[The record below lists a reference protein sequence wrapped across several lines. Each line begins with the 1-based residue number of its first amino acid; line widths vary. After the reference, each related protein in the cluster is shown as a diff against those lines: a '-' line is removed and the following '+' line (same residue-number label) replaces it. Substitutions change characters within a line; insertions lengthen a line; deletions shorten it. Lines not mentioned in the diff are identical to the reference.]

1 MSVAILRFPGTN
13 CDLDM
18 GYVYEKLGAKI
29 HYVWHSEDLLPKDT
43 DLVVLAGGFSY
54 GDYLRSG
61 AIAKEARIMK
71 AVREFALRGGRV
83 LGICNGF
90 QILTESGLLEGV
102 LHRNES
108 LKFIAKD
115 VRLRVV
121 NNDNAF
127 LSPYKKGEEIILP
140 IAHAD
145 GNYFID
151 EEGLKRL
158 QDNGQILLQYTEDI
172 NGSIH
177 QIAGICNKEKNIFGL
192 MPHPERAIENVLGGV
207 DGMAMLGAL
216 L

>member
-18 GYVYEKLGAKI
+18 GYVYEKLGAKVC
-29 HYVWHSEDLLPKDT
+29 YVWHAEEALPKDT

-61 AIAKEARIMK
+61 AIAKQAKIMSSVK
-71 AVREFALRGGRV
+71 EFAKRGGKV

-90 QILTESGLLEGV
+90 QILTESGMLEGV
-102 LHRNES
+102 LHRNKS

-115 VRLRVV
+115 VKLKVV
-121 NNDNAF
+121 NNDNIF
-127 LSPYKKGEEIILP
+127 LSRYIQDEEITLP

-151 EEGLKRL
+151 EEGLKSL
-158 QDNGQILLQYTEDI
+158 QDHHQILLQYTEDV
-172 NGSIH
+172 NGSIY
-177 QIAGICNKEKNIFGL
+177 QIAGICNKQKNVFGL
-192 MPHPERAIENVLGGV
+192 MPHPERAIEKALGGI

>member
-18 GYVYEKLGAKI
+18 GYVYEKLGAKVC
-29 HYVWHSEDLLPKDT
+29 YVWHAEKALPKDT

-61 AIAKEARIMK
+61 AIAKQAKIMSSIK
-71 AVREFALRGGRV
+71 EFANRGGKV

-90 QILTESGLLEGV
+90 QILTESGMLEGV
-102 LHRNES
+102 LHRNKS

-115 VRLRVV
+115 VKLKVV
-121 NNDNAF
+121 NNDNIF
-127 LSPYKKGEEIILP
+127 LSRYIQDEEITLP

-151 EEGLKRL
+151 EEGLKSL
-158 QDNGQILLQYTEDI
+158 QDHHQILLQYTEDV

-177 QIAGICNKEKNIFGL
+177 RIAGICNKQKNVFGL
-192 MPHPERAIENVLGGV
+192 MPHPERAIEKALGGI